1 MGEPL
6 GWEDPLEE
14 GMQPTPV
21 LLLRESHGQEP
32 GDSPRGQKELD
43 TTEWLSAAA
52 GEEGALL
59 SVPPVLEAEQK
70 DINSSS

>member
-1 MGEPL
+1 MDRSL
-6 GWEDPLEE
+6 AIY
-14 GMQPTPV
+14 
-21 LLLRESHGQEP
+21 
-32 GDSPRGQKELD
+32 SPRGQKELD